1 MKNPNSQG
9 FTEKTGQY
17 SVLTICSNPRGGFLE
32 RGNQLLESREG
43 LLAEVYENSEQ
54 IADLLF
60 PQISL
65 FKNFLH
71 ISLESPKLIYFK
83 IWDKL

>member
-17 SVLTICSNPRGGFLE
+17 SVLTVCSNPRRGFPE

-43 LLAEVYENSEQ
+43 LLAEAYEDSEQ
-54 IADLLF
+54 ITDLPL
-60 PQISL
+60 PQIFL
-65 FKNFLH
+65 FKSFL
-71 ISLESPKLIYFK
+71 
-83 IWDKL
+83 